1 LKLHRGNGLTVAEL
15 AIFTVLFTNTHAQ
28 GPLTPPGPPAPMMK
42 TLDQIEPRVPIAQ
55 SDVPVVITIQS
66 DDVALWVPKTS
77 LLSHSVDS

>member
-1 LKLHRGNGLTVAEL
+1 
-15 AIFTVLFTNTHAQ
+15 
-28 GPLTPPGPPAPMMK
+28 MMK